1 MSPLYPLLFS
11 ALLLGFNYYCLV
23 NRRSSWFLNLMVM
36 HVVLT
41 AVVAPWLGY
50 EIFDRQGL
58 SVVWNK
64 QMMIPFGEYF
74 SFVIPAVA
82 CYQFGL
88 FFGGRELFSSR
99 WQLLWPLERTWPLVV
114 GIVSWTI
121 KLMSATLWHSLGLLP
136 RIFYLGLPI
145 FLFWHCS
152 KAENRL
158 EKMLSIGATILW
170 VADYLRG
177 GMFGELIIITAL
189 IFLSSVKKMSWGRM
203 SILTLSFMALLSAI
217 QISKE
222 EYRVNLSLGE
232 SVYDSMAS
240 SAKVS
245 LPNSQTE
252 FFKLYWRMNQGQL
265 ISEVMAYTPSER
277 SHSSSML
284 FEEIV
289 AVLVP
294 RFLWKDK
301 PGVGGA
307 LKIKNYTSVKSNT
320 DQTSFNISFLGDF
333 WIALGSY
340 GIILSF
346 FWGQVQARVFLF
358 LLELVR
364 QNWMSFGQML
374 LCLLYFDAA
383 ETDLYAAL
391 NWVLKVGILI
401 LIVNQLSA
409 PMRRGR
415 SWDKKSLAS

>member
-1 MSPLYPLLFS
+1 MAPLFPLLFS
-11 ALLLGFNYYCLV
+11 ALLIGFNYYCMLI
-23 NRRSSWFLNLMVM
+23 RRSSWFPNLLVI

-82 CYQFGL
+82 SYQFGL
-88 FFGGRELFSSR
+88 FIGGRELFSSR
-99 WQLLWPLERTWPLVV
+99 WQLIWPVERTWPLVV
-114 GIVSWTI
+114 GVVSWMI
-121 KLMSATLWHSLGLLP
+121 KMMSANLWYSLGLVP
-136 RIFYLGLPI
+136 RIFYLGLPF

-152 KAENRL
+152 KEENRL
-158 EKMLSIGATILW
+158 GKMLSIGAAILW
-170 VADYLRG
+170 VADYLGG
-177 GMFGELIIITAL
+177 GMFGELIIIIAL
-189 IFLSSVKKMSWGRM
+189 IFLSSVKKISWGRM
-203 SILTLSFMALLSAI
+203 SILTLSFMALLSVI

-222 EYRVNLSLGE
+222 EYRVNMSHGE
-232 SVYDSMAS
+232 SVYNSMAS

-265 ISEVMAYTPSER
+265 ISEVMAYTPSQR
-277 SHSSSML
+277 SHSPSML

-307 LKIKNYTSVKSNT
+307 PKIKNYTSVKSNR
-320 DQTSFNISFLGDF
+320 DETSFNISFLGDF

-346 FWGQVQARVFLF
+346 FWGLVQARVFLF

-364 QNWMSFGQML
+364 QNWISFGQML
-374 LCLLYFDAA
+374 LCLLYFNAA
-383 ETDLYAAL
+383 ETDMYAAL
-391 NWVLKVGILI
+391 NWILKVGILI
-401 LIVNQLSA
+401 VIVNQLSVVLS
-409 PMRRGR
+409 RGR
-415 SWDKKSLAS
+415 Q